1 MEKLNNEF
9 EIESTNIQ
17 VNQNGLE
24 LYSKIL
30 SNHNKVIIR
39 SNNNMIK
46 IYTKSYYKIM
56 NLSSLYPEE
65 NILFYHIDEEE
76 KDNNDIK
83 KDIIEKEFKI
93 SYGSNPLDYNNN
105 NYNINNSNNN
115 NYNYEKEIFQKIQQ
129 GFKIE
134 NDNSRIYYYF
144 YKYSYYFYGIFGIL
158 LSLHF
163 ALFFLSDYFC
173 LNVYLITLLILIVCL
188 FYLSYIGIFKYNG
201 VENSY
206 NSVNSEEMTKLI
218 YRLIIINSI
227 LTILNLLII
236 DVKKFKGENLT
247 NYIKGNL
254 FFLNIFYIFL
264 LAGELFALINF
275 SKINDIYSTSL
286 NVEMERLIA
295 KDSIQ

>member
-17 VNQNGLE
+17 VNQNELE

-30 SNHNKVIIR
+30 SNHNKVIVR
-39 SNNNMIK
+39 SNNNMIE

-93 SYGSNPLDYNNN
+93 SYGSNPLDYNN

-163 ALFFLSDYFC
+163 ALFILSDYFC
-173 LNVYLITLLILIVCL
+173 LNFYLITLLILIVCL

-236 DVKKFKGENLT
+236 DVKKLKGENLT

-275 SKINDIYSTSL
+275 SKNTTRI
-286 NVEMERLIA
+286 
-295 KDSIQ
+295 

>member
-9 EIESTNIQ
+9 EFESTNIQ

-65 NILFYHIDEEE
+65 NILFYYIDEEE
-76 KDNNDIK
+76 KENNDNK

-93 SYGSNPLDYNNN
+93 SYGSNPLDYYNNNNN
-105 NYNINNSNNN
+105 NYNF
-115 NYNYEKEIFQKIQQ
+115 EKEIFNKIQQ

-144 YKYSYYFYGIFGIL
+144 YKYSYYFYGIFGIF

-163 ALFFLSDYFC
+163 ALFILSDYFC
-173 LNVYLITLLILIVCL
+173 LNFYLITLLILIVCL

-206 NSVNSEEMTKLI
+206 NSVNSEEMTKLLYKLI
-218 YRLIIINSI
+218 ILNSILTLLNLIIINM
-227 LTILNLLII
+227 
-236 DVKKFKGENLT
+236 KKLKGENLT
-247 NYIKGNL
+247 NYIQGKLFLLNL
-254 FFLNIFYIFL
+254 FYIFL
-264 LAGELFALINF
+264 LAGELFALYNF
-275 SKINDIYSTSL
+275 SKINDIYYTSL
-286 NVEMERLIA
+286 NVEMERLIS
-295 KDSIQ
+295 KNSIQ

>member
-1 MEKLNNEF
+1 
-9 EIESTNIQ
+9 
-17 VNQNGLE
+17 
-24 LYSKIL
+24 
-30 SNHNKVIIR
+30 
-39 SNNNMIK
+39 
-46 IYTKSYYKIM
+46 M

-163 ALFFLSDYFC
+163 AFFFLSDYFC

>member
-9 EIESTNIQ
+9 EFESTNIQ

-65 NILFYHIDEEE
+65 NILFYYIDEEE

-93 SYGSNPLDYNNN
+93 SYGSNPLDYYNNNNN
-105 NYNINNSNNN
+105 NYNF
-115 NYNYEKEIFQKIQQ
+115 EKEIFNKIQQ

-163 ALFFLSDYFC
+163 ALFILSDYFC
-173 LNVYLITLLILIVCL
+173 LNFYLITLLILIVCL

-206 NSVNSEEMTKLI
+206 NSVNSEEMTKLLYKLI
-218 YRLIIINSI
+218 ILNSILTLLNLIIINM
-227 LTILNLLII
+227 
-236 DVKKFKGENLT
+236 KKLKGENLT
-247 NYIKGNL
+247 NYIQGKLFLLNL
-254 FFLNIFYIFL
+254 FYIFL
-264 LAGELFALINF
+264 LAGELFALYNF
-275 SKINDIYSTSL
+275 SKINDIYYTSL
-286 NVEMERLIA
+286 NVEMERLIS
-295 KDSIQ
+295 KNSIQ

>member
-9 EIESTNIQ
+9 EFESTKIQ

-65 NILFYHIDEEE
+65 NILFYYIDEEE
-76 KDNNDIK
+76 KDNNDNK

-93 SYGSNPLDYNNN
+93 SYGSNPLDYYNNNNN
-105 NYNINNSNNN
+105 NYNF
-115 NYNYEKEIFQKIQQ
+115 EKEIFNKIQQ

-163 ALFFLSDYFC
+163 ALFILSDYFC
-173 LNVYLITLLILIVCL
+173 LNFYLITLLILIVCL

-227 LTILNLLII
+227 LTILNLIII
-236 DVKKFKGENLT
+236 DMKKLKGENLT
-247 NYIKGNL
+247 NYIKENL
-254 FFLNIFYIFL
+254 FFLNLFYILL

-286 NVEMERLIA
+286 NVEMERLIV
-295 KDSIQ
+295 KDNIQ

>member
-30 SNHNKVIIR
+30 SNHNKVIVR
-39 SNNNMIK
+39 SNNNMIE

-163 ALFFLSDYFC
+163 ALFILSDYFC
-173 LNVYLITLLILIVCL
+173 LNFYLITLLILIVCL

>member
-30 SNHNKVIIR
+30 SNHNKVIVR
-39 SNNNMIK
+39 SNNNMIE

-65 NILFYHIDEEE
+65 NILFYYIDEEE
-76 KDNNDIK
+76 KDNNDNK

-163 ALFFLSDYFC
+163 ALFILSDYFC
-173 LNVYLITLLILIVCL
+173 LNFYLITLLILIVCL

-227 LTILNLLII
+227 LTILNLIII
-236 DVKKFKGENLT
+236 DMKKLKGENLT

-254 FFLNIFYIFL
+254 FFLNIFYIIL

-286 NVEMERLIA
+286 NVEMERLIV
-295 KDSIQ
+295 KDNIQ

>member
-30 SNHNKVIIR
+30 SNHNKVIVR
-39 SNNNMIK
+39 SNNNMIE

-93 SYGSNPLDYNNN
+93 SYGSNPLVYNKI
-105 NYNINNSNNN
+105 NYKNDNF
-115 NYNYEKEIFQKIQQ
+115 EIGIFNKIQQ
-129 GFKIE
+129 GFK
-134 NDNSRIYYYF
+134 NDDNNNKYYYYF
-144 YKYSYYFYGIFGIL
+144 YKYIYYFYGTFAIF

-163 ALFFLSDYFC
+163 IHFCFSNYFS
-173 LNVYLITLLILIVCL
+173 LNLYLLTLLSLIISL
-188 FYLSYIGIFKYNG
+188 YYLSYIGIFIYNG

-206 NSVNSEEMTKLI
+206 NSVNSEEMTKSI
-218 YRLIIINSI
+218 YKLMIINSI
-227 LTILNLLII
+227 LTFLNLFII
-236 DVKKFKGENLT
+236 DIKNLKGNNLT
-247 NYIKGNL
+247 NYTQGKL
-254 FFLNIFYIFL
+254 LFLNSCYITL
-264 LAGELFALINF
+264 LIGELFALYNF
-275 SKINDIYSTSL
+275 SKINDIYYTSL
-286 NVEMERLIA
+286 NVEMERLISHN
-295 KDSIQ
+295 SIQ

>member
-17 VNQNGLE
+17 VNQNELE

-30 SNHNKVIIR
+30 SNHNKVIVR
-39 SNNNMIK
+39 SNNNMIE

-93 SYGSNPLDYNNN
+93 SYGSNPLDYYNNNNN
-105 NYNINNSNNN
+105 NYNF
-115 NYNYEKEIFQKIQQ
+115 EKEIFNKIQQ

-163 ALFFLSDYFC
+163 ALFILSDYFC
-173 LNVYLITLLILIVCL
+173 LNFYLITLLILIVCL

-236 DVKKFKGENLT
+236 DVKKLKGENLT

>member
-30 SNHNKVIIR
+30 SNHNKVIVR
-39 SNNNMIK
+39 SNNNMIE

-93 SYGSNPLDYNNN
+93 SYGSNPLDYYKNDEKNNN
-105 NYNINNSNNN
+105 F
-115 NYNYEKEIFQKIQQ
+115 EMGIFNKIQQ
-129 GFKIE
+129 GFLTEK
-134 NDNSRIYYYF
+134 DNSRIYYYF
-144 YKYSYYFYGIFGIL
+144 YKYSYYFYGIFGIF

-206 NSVNSEEMTKLI
+206 NSVNSEEMTKLLYKLI
-218 YRLIIINSI
+218 ILNSILTLLNLIIINM
-227 LTILNLLII
+227 
-236 DVKKFKGENLT
+236 KKLKGENLT
-247 NYIKGNL
+247 NYIQGKLFLLNL
-254 FFLNIFYIFL
+254 FYIFL
-264 LAGELFALINF
+264 LAGELFALYNF
-275 SKINDIYSTSL
+275 SKINDIYYTSL
-286 NVEMERLIA
+286 NVEMERLIS
-295 KDSIQ
+295 KNSIQ